1 VVNSRRFLQVH
12 PALFLALLAMVP
24 HHSPAEAALAKDK
37 PVAWKGLTDAL
48 LRVNDEPMKDW
59 NIYQQ
64 GKKNDPLLLQVGTR
78 LLLVQIRDQSIY
90 EIDPTKVEHKSAD
103 EVLWDPA
110 DRPAKPLATS
120 DWMIRDVGA
129 AYRISAKLDAESRVI
144 DLQLPH
150 AMNIGDL
157 PARSA
162 SPAGAGRR
170 RR

>member
-1 VVNSRRFLQVH
+1 VNSRLSRQIHAAFLLL
-12 PALFLALLAMVP
+12 LFATIP
-24 HHSPAEAALAKDK
+24 HRSPTELALAKDK
-37 PVAWKGLTDAL
+37 PVAWKGLVDAL

-64 GKKNDPLLLQVGTR
+64 GKKSNPLLLQVGTR
-78 LLLVQIRDQSIY
+78 LLLVEIRDQSIY
-90 EIDPTKVEHKSAD
+90 EIDPSKVQHKSAD

-150 AMNIGDL
+150 ALNIGDL
-157 PARSA
+157 PARTA